1 MEVICTERFLQ
12 RANIPENNVSLAA
25 VSDQIPELICELVN
39 NYHIRVITPAP
50 LTAVNGAER
59 YHADMSVCHAG
70 DRLFYIDKDNRD
82 LISKLTSSGAAV
94 IPVDGITAP
103 APKLNVCFLGD
114 KLICCRKTASEELLS
129 CCAGKNISI
138 IHTNQKYAKCSAA
151 VVSENAVI
159 TSDESIYR
167 ACKKNNIDVLKTVN
181 EGIRLRGYDHGF
193 IGGCCG
199 LIARD
204 ILAFSGNIEAHKN
217 YAEIKAFASDHGVSI
232 ASLGSFDLYD
242 IGGILPLMERTV

>member
-1 MEVICTERFLQ
+1 M
-12 RANIPENNVSLAA
+12 
-25 VSDQIPELICELVN
+25 
-39 NYHIRVITPAP
+39 
-50 LTAVNGAER
+50 
-59 YHADMSVCHAG
+59 
-70 DRLFYIDKDNRD
+70 
-82 LISKLTSSGAAV
+82 
-94 IPVDGITAP
+94 
-103 APKLNVCFLGD
+103 
-114 KLICCRKTASEELLS
+114 
-129 CCAGKNISI
+129 
-138 IHTNQKYAKCSAA
+138 
-151 VVSENAVI
+151 I